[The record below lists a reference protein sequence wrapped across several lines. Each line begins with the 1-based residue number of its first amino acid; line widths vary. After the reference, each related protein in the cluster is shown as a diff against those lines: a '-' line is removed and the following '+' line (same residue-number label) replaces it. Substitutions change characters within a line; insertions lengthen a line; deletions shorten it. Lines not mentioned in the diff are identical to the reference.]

1 VITARDLEIV
11 DWLARVGAAEP
22 GQVMARFGMGRT
34 VAYRRLAVL
43 CGAGLVARARLLHG
57 QPGLLVAT
65 STGLRTVGLSPLGA
79 VRLSP
84 ASVAH
89 WVASTQVALALEALH
104 GQGRVATVREL
115 RLVESEAGRLLA
127 SARIAATTVHRP
139 DLVIWGQAGV
149 GRAGGMAVEVE
160 LSEKAPRRLE
170 AILRAWRRASATGV
184 VSGVRYYCSD
194 RAHRAVLRAVER
206 TATAGQVSVARIH
219 DLASPDVREPDDGPA
234 PGRLDRSAA
243 ITERGWGGVP

>member
-1 VITARDLEIV
+1 
-11 DWLARVGAAEP
+11 
-22 GQVMARFGMGRT
+22 MARFGMGRT

-65 STGLRTVGLSPLGA
+65 STGLRAVGLSPLGV
-79 VRLSP
+79 VRVSP

-89 WVASTQVALALEALH
+89 WVASTQVALMLEASH

-115 RLVESEAGRLLA
+115 RLLESAAGRLIA
-127 SARIAATTVHRP
+127 TARIGQTRVHRP
-139 DLVIWGQAGV
+139 DLVVWGHAGV
-149 GRAGGMAVEVE
+149 GRAGGVAVEVE

-194 RAHRAVLRAVER
+194 RAHRAVVRAVER
-206 TATAGQVSVARIH
+206 TATAGQVSIARI
-219 DLASPDVREPDDGPA
+219 DGIAGPDVGEPDGGPA
-234 PGRLDRSAA
+234 RGRPDGSAT
-243 ITERGWGGVP
+243 ITPRGWGRVP